1 MSRRRFAPRLPAQ
14 AAGVQARQMFAGSM
28 DGRIR
33 RTYPVAPVSDVR
45 APAYKQ
51 QAAKDLLWW
60 VDVFYVTTG
69 TETVLL
75 TKVPYWKSEDL
86 KLQGEG
92 MFRDLEWTR
101 DGKLIT
107 LDASVLSGIGEETW
121 ILTAHYQWLR
131 DAQPAVIE
139 G

>member
-1 MSRRRFAPRLPAQ
+1 MTRRRPPSSPLRDR
-14 AAGVQARQMFAGSM
+14 GVQARQMFAGSM
-28 DGRIR
+28 TGRIR
-33 RTYPVAPVSDVR
+33 RTYPISTDHDVR

-60 VDVFYVTTG
+60 VDVFYITADTT
-69 TETVLL
+69 TILL
-75 TKVPYWKSEDL
+75 TKIPYWKSEDL
-86 KLQGEG
+86 KLDGEG
-92 MFRDLEWTR
+92 LFRDVEWTR

-107 LDASVLSGIGEETW
+107 LDPAALAGLGDADGVI
-121 ILTAHYQWLR
+121 TAHYQWLR